1 MTKLILVETT
11 YPNLRSAKNLA
22 KILLSKNLAACVQFC
37 EIKSMYFWRNKLQND
52 REILLRIKTKNS
64 LYPAVEKI
72 IQEHH
77 SYEIPQIF
85 STQIDQGSMAYLNWL
100 DSQTETTGK

>member
-1 MTKLILVETT
+1 MKKLILVETT

-77 SYEIPQIF
+77 TYETPQILAI
-85 STQIDQGSMAYLNWL
+85 QIDQGSKAYLNWL

>member
-1 MTKLILVETT
+1 MKKLILVETT